1 MFHRFDELGDEPY
14 LVRCTEFEYADLD
27 YSQPATIEAELA
39 HQGVGVDGRSSGG
52 IAAPAVT
59 RRTDRADSRDGDG
72 VGFVT

>member
-52 IAAPAVT
+52 S
-59 RRTDRADSRDGDG
+59 RRRP
-72 VGFVT
+72 